1 MRYLT
6 NVVETYRIGTVAEVQ
21 SFHEELKNNP
31 QFTLASFGYKTKQIK
46 EKKEVMEEYQLVT
59 VKKLFNDERE
69 PDSNIEIEYERS

>member
-1 MRYLT
+1 MKYLT

-46 EKKEVMEEYQLVT
+46 EKKEVVEEYQLVT
-59 VKKLFNDERE
+59 VKKLFNDEKE
-69 PDSNIEIEYERS
+69 PDSSIEIEYERS

>member
-69 PDSNIEIEYERS
+69 PDSSIEIEYERS